1 MSEPPKK
8 RKFCGR
14 VKRACTNCK
23 KAKRCCENERPCS
36 RCVRLGLENC
46 RDAERKDRSD
56 KIRDDER
63 IPSPIQML
71 PRRSKR
77 ARKRRESSPQMKRF
91 LSDEEPDAS
100 SDSSFSP
107 HEATKPE
114 SNKWQSGDSLFSA
127 SPPRSDIYIP
137 HDSLFSST
145 PPLISIN
152 PRSEKDLLPSAILR
166 QRRVASQQGLGHS
179 SDFGMSNH
187 PNLQSP
193 VESLFAK
200 SPSSDQSAKHS
211 APSSRGTWKDTA
223 LQRSSTPHRTPSWTS
238 ESSINSPDLYAPSD
252 APASPNLTTWESFIP
267 SPDASIEILTLGG
280 SLLPYSYP

>member
-1 MSEPPKK
+1 
-8 RKFCGR
+8 
-14 VKRACTNCK
+14 
-23 KAKRCCENERPCS
+23 
-36 RCVRLGLENC
+36 
-46 RDAERKDRSD
+46 
-56 KIRDDER
+56 
-63 IPSPIQML
+63 ML

-91 LSDEEPDAS
+91 LSDEESDAS

-107 HEATKPE
+107 HEPTKPE
-114 SNKWQSGDSLFSA
+114 SSKWQSRDSLFSA
-127 SPPRSDIYIP
+127 SPPRSDICIP

-152 PRSEKDLLPSAILR
+152 PSSEKDLLPSAILR

-179 SDFGMSNH
+179 SDFGMSNNH

-200 SPSSDQSAKHS
+200 SPSSSDQSAKHS
-211 APSSRGTWKDTA
+211 APSSRDTRKDTA

-252 APASPNLTTWESFIP
+252 APASPDLTTWESFIP

-280 SLLPYSYP
+280 SLLTYSYP